1 MGIRYD
7 KLPGEW
13 YGPTTAACV
22 LRDISELF
30 AARLPPPPRTKSQG
44 SRCTAQQPLS
54 ASSNKR
60 KPVEDGLLASKSAGA
75 DKHPAGESSAP
86 LGDTPPSELG
96 KKQNAEQLYD
106 TSSIGKGK
114 QGVDGNVNEGEG
126 GDDGAS
132 KNIVFPSSGPLR
144 VFVSQGDVVYIDE
157 VEAMAIRGGDAVAT
171 GGKRESLE
179 ANGSSGPSAATES
192 ESSSRSH
199 EVSDRSSSPAFFDP
213 LLNPG
218 VEGDRRREHEAWS
231 CAVVLLVPL
240 RLGLDEMST
249 GYVPS
254 ENQRGCGLPYFAV
267 RGLVVRRLNP

>member
-30 AARLPPPPRTKSQG
+30 AARLSPPPRTKLQG
-44 SRCTAQQPLS
+44 SRYTAQQSLS
-54 ASSNKR
+54 ASSTKR
-60 KPVEDGLLASKSAGA
+60 KPVQDGSIASKSAGG
-75 DKHPAGESSAP
+75 DRHLGGESSAP
-86 LGDTPPSELG
+86 LEGALPSELE
-96 KKQNAEQLYD
+96 KNQNAEQLYN
-106 TSSIGKGK
+106 TSAIGKGK
-114 QGVDGNVNEGEG
+114 EGVDGDRNEGECS
-126 GDDGAS
+126 DDGTS

-157 VEAMAIRGGDAVAT
+157 VEAMAVRGGGAVAAS
-171 GGKRESLE
+171 GEIESLE
-179 ANGSSGPSAATES
+179 ANGSSRPSPATEY

-199 EVSDRSSSPAFFDP
+199 GISGGSSSPAFFDP

-218 VEGDRRREHEAWS
+218 DEGDRRQAQEAWS
-231 CAVVLLVPL
+231 SAVVLLVPL

-254 ENQRGCGLPYFAV
+254 ENQKG
-267 RGLVVRRLNP
+267 

>member
-30 AARLPPPPRTKSQG
+30 AARLSPPPRTKSQG
-44 SRCTAQQPLS
+44 SRCTSQQPLS
-54 ASSNKR
+54 ASLNKR
-60 KPVEDGLLASKSAGA
+60 KSVQDGSLVSKSAGV
-75 DKHPAGESSAP
+75 DKHLGGASSAP
-86 LGDTPPSELG
+86 LKDAPPSEL
-96 KKQNAEQLYD
+96 KKNQNAEQLFN
-106 TSSIGKGK
+106 TSAIGKGK
-114 QGVDGNVNEGEG
+114 EGADGDINEGEC
-126 GDDGAS
+126 GDDGTS
-132 KNIVFPSSGPLR
+132 KNTVFPSSGPLR

-157 VEAMAIRGGDAVAT
+157 VEAMAISGGGAVAA
-171 GGKRESLE
+171 GGEIENLE
-179 ANGSSGPSAATES
+179 ANGSSRPSTATEC

-199 EVSDRSSSPAFFDP
+199 ENLGGSSSPAFFDP

-218 VEGDRRREHEAWS
+218 VEGDRRQEQEAWS
-231 CAVVLLVPL
+231 SAVVLLVPL

-254 ENQRGCGLPYFAV
+254 ENQTVFRCSRAGRHTFHLLG
-267 RGLVVRRLNP
+267 